1 MSTGLLQQMVER
13 LGLQEVARQIGYT
26 KGAVC
31 HVLKG
36 SYKGNPGRILKAVE
50 EKYSQQAV
58 ECPIMGE
65 IPLSRCVENRNL
77 PFSSANP
84 IRVMLARTCPKCRR
98 GDDE

>member
-1 MSTGLLQQMVER
+1 MSMELLQQMVEK
-13 LGLQEVARQIGYT
+13 LGLQEVAKQIGYN
-26 KGAVC
+26 KSAVC

-36 SYKGNPGRILKAVE
+36 SYRGNPGRVLKAVE
-50 EKYSQQAV
+50 DKFSQQAV
-58 ECPIMGE
+58 ECPVMGT

-98 GDDE
+98 NNDK